1 MDRAGLAAR
10 NPHLSVLGPGD
21 PGLAAYGRVLDLPGL
36 EGLVGLADRIVP
48 AGLEANAYVASEAEL
63 ESHPAAAA
71 FGPAFGFAELQVGWN
86 AGPNSR
92 LNGLEWHKSP
102 EILVA
107 VSDLALLLG
116 RFEDIELRG
125 PSGPRFDSSRLS
137 CVFLPRGAA
146 LELKV
151 GTLHL
156 APCRLEA
163 SGFKSLVVLPRG
175 TNSPLSPEESE
186 RAKAAAAPSA
196 PGGGDPEAGLL
207 FMRNKWI
214 LAHPERKILV
224 DKGAFPGV
232 EGSNIEVFF

>member
-1 MDRAGLAAR
+1 MDRASLAAG

-21 PGLAAYGRVLDLPGL
+21 PGLAAYGRILDLPGL
-36 EGLVGLADRIVP
+36 EGLVELADRIVP
-48 AGLEANAYVASEAEL
+48 AGLAANAYVASEAGL
-63 ESHPAAAA
+63 EAHPAAAA

-107 VSDLALLLG
+107 VNDLALLLG

-125 PSGPRFDSSRLS
+125 PRGPRFDSSRLS

-146 LELKV
+146 LELKA

-156 APCRLEA
+156 APCRLGP

-186 RAKAAAAPSA
+186 RARAAASPSA

-214 LAHPERKILV
+214 LAHPERQVLV
-224 DKGAFPGV
+224 DKGAFPGI
-232 EGSNIEVFF
+232 EGPNVEVFF